1 MIDEIPIYDL
11 DRNISFFYY
20 SELMVELLRFGH
32 HMNID

>member
-1 MIDEIPIYDL
+1 MIWIG
-11 DRNISFFYY
+11 ISLFFYY